1 MICLQDLNSKL
12 KRLKEF
18 IKEKGKD
25 GVVIAFSGGVD
36 SSTLAALSH
45 EILGEKAVAVIA
57 QSPTYTSEEL
67 REAKEIAKDIG
78 VKLYVIETNE
88 LARREF

>member
-12 KRLKEF
+12 KQLKEF

-67 REAKEIAKDIG
+67 REAKR
-78 VKLYVIETNE
+78 N
-88 LARREF
+88 R